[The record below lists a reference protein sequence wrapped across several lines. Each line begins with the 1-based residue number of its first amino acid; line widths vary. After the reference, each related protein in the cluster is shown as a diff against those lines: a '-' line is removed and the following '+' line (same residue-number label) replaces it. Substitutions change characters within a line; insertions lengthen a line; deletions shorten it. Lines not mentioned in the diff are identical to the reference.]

1 MVCDCGTLWT
11 FLLPFYNKNC
21 ATSKD
26 LSVHPFSMA
35 RALIYQSLDSLEAAE
50 GTCDAQ
56 ADFNLRLSHKA
67 YSRFCRALLIYQYSL
82 TRYL

>member
-1 MVCDCGTLWT
+1 MIVALSGFFSYLY
-11 FLLPFYNKNC
+11 YNKNC

-35 RALIYQSLDSLEAAE
+35 RVLIYPSLDSLEAAE

-56 ADFNLRLSHKA
+56 ADFSLR
-67 YSRFCRALLIYQYSL
+67 
-82 TRYL
+82 